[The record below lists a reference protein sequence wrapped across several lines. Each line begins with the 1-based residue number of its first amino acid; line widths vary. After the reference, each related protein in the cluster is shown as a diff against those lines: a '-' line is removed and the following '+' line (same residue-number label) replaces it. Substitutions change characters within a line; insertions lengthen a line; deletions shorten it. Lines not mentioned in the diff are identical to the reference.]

1 MKIAGTYKIA
11 ATRQKVWD
19 ALLDPDIL
27 KASIPGADRLDQTS
41 PGKFDAEISVGI
53 GMFRGKFHG
62 TVKSIDLNPPSSQR
76 LVMSGEGSGGWIK
89 GEGALT
95 LRDVD
100 GITEIEVEGE
110 ASTGGVLA
118 RVGQRMI
125 GNASKKMMGQFFKNL
140 NRALNR

>member
-1 MKIAGTYKIA
+1 M
-11 ATRQKVWD
+11 
-19 ALLDPDIL
+19 AL
-27 KASIPGADRLDQTS
+27 
-41 PGKFDAEISVGI
+41 
-53 GMFRGKFHG
+53 
-62 TVKSIDLNPPSSQR
+62 
-76 LVMSGEGSGGWIK
+76 
-89 GEGALT
+89 
-95 LRDVD
+95 

>member
-1 MKIAGTYKIA
+1 
-11 ATRQKVWD
+11 
-19 ALLDPDIL
+19 
-27 KASIPGADRLDQTS
+27 
-41 PGKFDAEISVGI
+41 
-53 GMFRGKFHG
+53 
-62 TVKSIDLNPPSSQR
+62 
-76 LVMSGEGSGGWIK
+76 MSGEGPGGWIK

>member
-1 MKIAGTYKIA
+1 
-11 ATRQKVWD
+11 
-19 ALLDPDIL
+19 
-27 KASIPGADRLDQTS
+27 
-41 PGKFDAEISVGI
+41 
-53 GMFRGKFHG
+53 
-62 TVKSIDLNPPSSQR
+62 
-76 LVMSGEGSGGWIK
+76 MSGEGPGGWIK

-118 RVGQRMI
+118 QVGQRMI